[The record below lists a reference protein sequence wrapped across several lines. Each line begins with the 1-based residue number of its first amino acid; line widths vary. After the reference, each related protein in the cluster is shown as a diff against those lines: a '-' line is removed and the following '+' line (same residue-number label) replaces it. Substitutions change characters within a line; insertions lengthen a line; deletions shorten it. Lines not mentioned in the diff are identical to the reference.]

1 MSSSRLA
8 IGSVCLSM
16 VFMLA
21 CISDARRRLPQRF
34 FDVRAF
40 GAVPDGRTDNA
51 KAFLRAWDVACRWR
65 GPSRVYVPFGTFMV
79 GSVKFKGPCDGPIA
93 LVIKGDLKAP
103 TDPRYFSVDHWLS
116 FLYVDGLVNMRF
128 DFVSNSKVNHIR
140 SIDSKNAHFNLF
152 ACTNMNM
159 SHIRIITPSWAPNTD
174 GIHIGSSSN
183 IQISHSIIGTGD
195 DCISMVSGSQDIDIS
210 DVICGPG
217 HGISIGSLGRGQIDN
232 VVTGVAVSNCTFV
245 GTQNGIRIKTWAPS
259 SAGLASGFT
268 FEDITM
274 NHVNNPIFIDQ
285 QYCPHPP
292 CNRQASSRIQV
303 SNVTMRNIWG
313 TSTSKAAVTMNC
325 SGSVPCKQI
334 TLANINLAYRG
345 PGGPAISAC
354 SNVRGKA
361 YGQQLPPG
369 CL

>member
-1 MSSSRLA
+1 MASRLA
-8 IGSVCLSM
+8 FGSLCLSM

-21 CISDARRRLPQRF
+21 CISDARRRLPERF
-34 FDVRAF
+34 FNVRAF
-40 GAVPDGRTDNA
+40 GAVPDGRTDNT

-103 TDPRYFSVDHWLS
+103 TDPRSFS
-116 FLYVDGLVNMRF
+116 NMRF

-195 DCISMVSGSQDIDIS
+195 DCIAMVSGSQDIDIS

-217 HGISIGSLGRGQIDN
+217 HGISIGSLGRGQIDS

-268 FEDITM
+268 FEDINM
-274 NHVNNPIFIDQ
+274 NRVNNPIFIDQ

-292 CNRQASSRIQV
+292 CNHQASSRIQV

-313 TSTSKAAVTMNC
+313 ISTSKAAVTMNC